1 MSIWNLPLAID
12 LPEIRTP
19 APGAVRPVGRY
30 GVSVTA
36 VPGFVRRASTE
47 LSGCELVLHCSCCKA
62 SSSDDLRGAAGWRV
76 LMRGDG
82 VRAEFCP
89 SCPKGNAYR
98 R

>member
-19 APGAVRPVGRY
+19 APGPVRSGRY
-30 GVSVTA
+30 GLTVTA
-36 VPGFVRRASTE
+36 VPGFVRRASND
-47 LSGCELVLHCSCCKA
+47 LSGCELVLHCSCCGA
-62 SSSDDLRGAAGWRV
+62 SSSDDLRGASGWRV
-76 LMRGDG
+76 CMRGDG

-89 SCPKGNAYR
+89 SCPKGNVYR